1 MTIAVLLVDDHR
13 MFREGLRALLDK
25 QPDFTIAGEAGNG
38 FDALKLVSRHA
49 PQVVVMDIAMRD
61 MNGIEATRRI
71 VAQNA
76 KIKIVA
82 LSAYS
87 DKRYVMEMLGAGAL
101 AFVLKETAADEL
113 CRAIRAVIH
122 NRQYVSAE
130 IADAL
135 ADSYE
140 STPGAGTC
148 ELTERERQVLQLL
161 AEGRSSPMIARRLH
175 ISVRTVDAHRR
186 NIMVKLN
193 LFSIAEL
200 TKYAVRE
207 GLTFHH

>member
-1 MTIAVLLVDDHR
+1 MAITVLLVDDHR
-13 MFREGLRALLDK
+13 MLREGLRAVLNREC
-25 QPDFTIAGEAGNG
+25 DFEVVGEAGNG
-38 FDALKLVSRHA
+38 LDALKRVAQQR
-49 PQVVVMDIAMRD
+49 PQVVVMDVSMRD

-71 VAQNA
+71 IARYP
-76 KIKIVA
+76 KIRIVA

-101 AFVLKETAADEL
+101 GYVLKETAADEL
-113 CRAIRAVIH
+113 CRAIRAVTQ

-130 IADAL
+130 IADTL
-135 ADSYE
+135 ADGYDSL
-140 STPGAGTC
+140 PGSGTC

-161 AEGRSSPMIARRLH
+161 AEGRSSPMIADRLS
-175 ISVRTVDAHRR
+175 ISTRTVDAHRR
-186 NIMVKLN
+186 NIMMKLN

>member
-1 MTIAVLLVDDHR
+1 MAITVLLVDDHR
-13 MFREGLRALLDK
+13 MLRDGLRAVLN
-25 QPDFTIAGEAGNG
+25 QERDFEVVGEAGNG
-38 FDALKLVSRHA
+38 LDALKRVAQQR
-49 PQVVVMDIAMRD
+49 PQVVVMDVSMRD

-71 VAQNA
+71 IARYP
-76 KIKIVA
+76 KIKVVA

-101 AFVLKETAADEL
+101 AYVLKETAADEL
-113 CRAIRAVIH
+113 CRAIRAVTR
-122 NRQYVSAE
+122 NRQYVSEE
-130 IADAL
+130 IADTL
-135 ADSYE
+135 ADNYDSP
-140 STPGAGTC
+140 PGSGTR

-161 AEGRSSPMIARRLH
+161 AEGRSSPMIAKRLN
-175 ISVRTVDAHRR
+175 ISTRTVDAHRR
-186 NIMVKLN
+186 NIMTKLN